1 MHPFI
6 QKISQFAEVSNA
18 EADMLLSLF
27 SFEQP
32 YADGDTVFN
41 EGAEQSTFYVVL
53 DGWFYSYAILPD
65 GSRQIH
71 DIYHAG
77 DVIGLDHLSW
87 SRATTSVAAA
97 SQGRLGIA
105 SIVPTRRVMFRNP
118 HLSAILY
125 SLHMLTNALLLD
137 RITAVA
143 RHGAYESLAY
153 FLSDAIA
160 RRRVLKADFPSE
172 LYMPLSQKFIADCLG
187 LSAVHVS
194 RQFNRLIENGL
205 IRRLSR
211 SSVQI
216 LDEDRLRKVGDY
228 QDRYANLDRGRFERE
243 LGRALEGA
251 GLDAVSLSAE

>member
-6 QKISQFAEVSNA
+6 QKISQFAEVDEA

-27 SFEQP
+27 SFERS
-32 YADGDTVFN
+32 YAEGDSVFT
-41 EGAEQSTFYVVL
+41 EGEEQQTFFVVL

-65 GSRQIH
+65 GKRQVH
-71 DIYHAG
+71 DVYHAG
-77 DVIGLDHLSW
+77 DIIGLDHLSW
-87 SRATTSVAAA
+87 SMATTSVSAA
-97 SQGRLGIA
+97 SGGRLGVA
-105 SIVPTRRVMFRNP
+105 PLLPARRLLYRNP
-118 HLSAILY
+118 HLSAIFY

-143 RHGAYESLAY
+143 RLGAYESLAY

-160 RRRVLKADFPSE
+160 RRKVLRADFPSE
-172 LYMPLSQKFIADCLG
+172 LYMPLSQQFIADCLG

-194 RQFNRLIENGL
+194 RQFNKLIENGL

-216 LDEDRLRKVGDY
+216 LDETRLRKLGDY
-228 QDRYANLDRGRFERE
+228 QDRYANIDRARFERE
-243 LGRALEGA
+243 LGRALREQPA
-251 GLDAVSLSAE
+251 PPAE